1 MIKRSRRAPIP
12 HWWMVVAAFFALAL
26 AACGNDGS
34 NGPAASEPPTSTA
47 TEAATNSSDPLE
59 GEWRIEFTCRDALAA
74 IERRLSPKQIHQQV
88 GTWKEFLAVW
98 GGKPASEDPCH
109 KASGTAAF
117 LARFADGNLAL
128 CDAETL
134 QCEVNATYELVGE
147 NSIRVDDPEG
157 NLCTRCP
164 VEWEFEL
171 SGDELRFHVGPDA
184 FVLGLWEAS
193 PWNREG

>member
-12 HWWMVVAAFFALAL
+12 HWWMVVAASLALAL

-34 NGPAASEPPTSTA
+34 NGQAASEPPTSTA
-47 TEAATNSSDPLE
+47 SEAATDSSDPLE
-59 GEWRIEFTCRDALAA
+59 GEWRTEFTCRESVKA
-74 IERRLSPKQIHQQV
+74 IERRLSAKQIHQQV

-98 GGKPASEDPCH
+98 GGKPTSEDPCH
-109 KASGTAAF
+109 GATGTAAF

-128 CDAETL
+128 CDAKTL
-134 QCEVNATYELVGE
+134 QCEVNASYELDDGD
-147 NSIRVDDPEG
+147 SIKVDDPEG
-157 NLCTRCP
+157 NLCTQCP

-171 SGDELRFHVGPDA
+171 RGDELRFHVGLDA

-193 PWNREG
+193 PWIRQG